1 MMLSN
6 NSYTVGEF
14 LNELTNALLPIS
26 EDLADRDAETIIEHL
41 LGFNYSQIR
50 IKKESLVDDQTIQKA
65 RAIVTERLTGKPLPY
80 VLGTTF
86 FYNKEFLLSDE
97 TLIPRH
103 DTEHLVAHILEN
115 EAASDHCFFL
125 ELGTGS
131 GIIPEVLTIESP
143 NWRGI
148 SVDIN
153 ESSQGIARKNC
164 SDKITLLLS
173 DSFSAIKADK
183 QFDFI
188 VSNPPYIP
196 QTVVENDLDD
206 SVRFFEPHRA
216 LAGGEDG
223 LDFYRYLAEVS
234 ESYLR
239 DGGHLYLEIG
249 YDQGE
254 SVPALLKEVGACDI
268 KVINDFGNR
277 PRVVACKF

>member
-1 MMLSN
+1 MQNKNGS
-6 NSYTVGEF
+6 TVGEF
-14 LNELTNALLPIS
+14 LAELTNSLLPIS
-26 EDLADRDAETIIEHL
+26 EDLAEREAETIIEHL
-41 LGFNYSQIR
+41 LGFNYSEIR
-50 IKKESLVDDQTIQKA
+50 INKNH
-65 RAIVTERLTGKPLPY
+65 IVTSETINKAKEIVSDRLTGKPLAY
-80 VLGTTF
+80 VLGTTYF
-86 FYNKEFLLSDE
+86 FNKEFTLSNE

-103 DTEHLVAHILEN
+103 DTEHLIAHILEN
-115 EAASDHCFFL
+115 ESSNRPLFFL

-143 NWRGI
+143 IWSAI

-153 ESSQGIARKNC
+153 ENSQQVARTNC
-164 SDKITLLLS
+164 SQKVDLILS
-173 DSFSAIKADK
+173 DSFSAIKAKK

-196 QTVVENDLDD
+196 QRVVENELDD

-234 ESYLR
+234 ESYLKEH
-239 DGGHLYLEIG
+239 GHLYLEIG
-249 YDQGE
+249 YDQGD
-254 SVPALLKEVGACDI
+254 SVPQLLEQFGGKDI
-268 KVINDFGNR
+268 QVINDFGNR